1 MSSSVKSQP
10 MEADLASSLAAL
22 QSSGIVS
29 SNWDSVRHYL
39 EKQADLAPWLPMIC
53 TQARREFGPEPE
65 LALELYTDPEIDDS
79 LLTLYVRQTR
89 YDPGIM
95 GRIESLNR
103 QFDSAL
109 EQVSGYFLIATDF
122 RRPQQSHGI

>member
-1 MSSSVKSQP
+1 
-10 MEADLASSLAAL
+10 
-22 QSSGIVS
+22 
-29 SNWDSVRHYL
+29 
-39 EKQADLAPWLPMIC
+39 MIC

-79 LLTLYVRQTR
+79 LLALYVRQTR

-109 EQVSGYFLIATDF
+109 EQASGYFLIATDF